1 MDSSNVK
8 ALIFDVFGTVV
19 DWRTSI
25 TRQGQEFGKA
35 NGLKADW
42 EAFADAWRSKYRP
55 YMDKVRSGELPW
67 TNLDGLHRMALED
80 VLGEFEIHG
89 LSEETK
95 AEFNLAWHRL
105 DGWPDSAPGLW
116 RLKRRFILAPMSNGN
131 LALMTNMGKY
141 AGLAWDCILGAELA
155 RHYKPDPESYQTAVD
170 LLGLKPHQVM
180 MVAAHQGDLLS
191 AQKVGLKSA
200 FVPRPMER
208 GPNNKPDPTPD
219 PSFDVVA
226 SNFVDLADQ
235 LESCEARDPTR

>member
-25 TRQGQEFGKA
+25 TRHGREFGKA
-35 NGLKADW
+35 NGVKADW

-116 RLKRRFILAPMSNGN
+116 RLKRRFILGPMSNGN
-131 LALMTNMGKY
+131 VALMTNMGKY
-141 AGLAWDCILGAELA
+141 AGLPWDCILGAELA
-155 RHYKPDPESYQTAVD
+155 RHYKPAPESYQTAVD

-219 PSFDVVA
+219 PSFDIVA

-235 LESCEARDPTR
+235 LES

>member
-1 MDSSNVK
+1 MDLSNVK

-25 TRQGQEFGKA
+25 IRHGKQFGKDQ
-35 NGLKADW
+35 GVKADW
-42 EAFADAWRSKYRP
+42 EAFAVAWRSKYGP
-55 YMDKVRSGELPW
+55 FMNKVRTGELPW
-67 TNLDGLHRMALED
+67 TNLDGLHRMALEE
-80 VLGEFEIHG
+80 VLAEFEIYG
-89 LSEETK
+89 ISEEAK

-105 DGWPDSAPGLW
+105 DPWPDSVPGLY
-116 RLKRRFILAPMSNGN
+116 RLKRRFIVAPMSNGN
-131 LALMTNMGKY
+131 VALMTNMAKNG
-141 AGLAWDCILGAELA
+141 GLPWDCILGAELA

-170 LLGLKPHQVM
+170 LLGLKAEQVM

-208 GPNNKPDPTPD
+208 GPNNLPDPTPD

-226 SNFVDLADQ
+226 NDFVDLADR
-235 LESCEARDPTR
+235 LES